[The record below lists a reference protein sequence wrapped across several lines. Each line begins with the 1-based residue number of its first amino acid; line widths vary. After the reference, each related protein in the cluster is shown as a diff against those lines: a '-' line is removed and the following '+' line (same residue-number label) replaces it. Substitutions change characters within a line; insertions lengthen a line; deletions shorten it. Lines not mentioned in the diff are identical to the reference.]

1 MVIEAT
7 RRFFRRPL
15 EHLVAAWDA
24 AEDVW
29 ELDDPFLDGWPA
41 AESHAQRASIWD

>member
-1 MVIEAT
+1 MIEAT
-7 RRFFRRPL
+7 RRLLRRPL
-15 EHLVAAWDA
+15 ERLVNAWDA

-41 AESHAQRASIWD
+41 AEPPAALTIWD